1 MYKKKAKKKLQ
12 KKTNK
17 YTYSSYTNYYY
28 NNNHYTIGNLFLPAL
43 CCLPLAAGVGRL
55 ARRCP
60 AGVCMAGI
68 GVC

>member
-1 MYKKKAKKKLQ
+1 M
-12 KKTNK
+12 
-17 YTYSSYTNYYY
+17 
-28 NNNHYTIGNLFLPAL
+28 

-68 GVC
+68 GGLLKLSQLVVAGSLASVGKLASTGSGVGGGAVLGDMFFRE